1 MKKSY
6 IRIEGR
12 IILKIKVLEYFIT
25 LAESQSINE
34 AAGKLYIAQPS
45 LTKALQLF
53 EAEIGTQLFQRKK
66 TGIQLTEA
74 GKRILPEAKQMV
86 EYYNGWLSLS
96 EKLPLRAVDIYIQA
110 SFPNFLLPKV
120 VLQFKKLHPS
130 LQINCEVSRTPEQYI
145 SQDTERPVLSLFVC
159 GQKGLMEKCVKAQGT
174 PPIVLFQGEYCCLV
188 NKHSSLAEK
197 ETVVPQDLKEHYLA
211 LKSRLEA
218 PSTAMQ
224 PVLDEI
230 VPVIS
235 PSQVIQTDSVDS
247 VINLVRTQ
255 SDVYALSYYP
265 ILKRYP
271 GVSEGEIVS
280 LPFKGDYTK
289 GDFCLFYSRKA
300 YRQYPVLQELVTA
313 IQDAAAQFLAEN

>member
-1 MKKSY
+1 MFIWIIYIKTGHMKKSY

-25 LAESQSINE
+25 LAESQSTNE

-145 SQDTERPVLSLFVC
+145 SQDTERPVLSLC
-159 GQKGLMEKCVKAQGT
+159 MRTERIDGEMRKGPRNAS
-174 PPIVLFQGEYCCLV
+174 
-188 NKHSSLAEK
+188 H
-197 ETVVPQDLKEHYLA
+197 
-211 LKSRLEA
+211 R
-218 PSTAMQ
+218 
-224 PVLDEI
+224 
-230 VPVIS
+230 
-235 PSQVIQTDSVDS
+235 SVS
-247 VINLVRTQ
+247 GRIL
-255 SDVYALSYYP
+255 LSC
-265 ILKRYP
+265 K
-271 GVSEGEIVS
+271 
-280 LPFKGDYTK
+280 
-289 GDFCLFYSRKA
+289 
-300 YRQYPVLQELVTA
+300 
-313 IQDAAAQFLAEN
+313 